1 MVETNTE
8 YGFEITFIK
17 CENHYCESTFNCW
30 HNIYGFYK
38 IQWPLR
44 FLNLGFQTLQT
55 AISGKIV
62 FRWILF
68 SWFKRTTK
76 STKIRT
82 SWLLMISQYL
92 FWYSKYFN
100 ACWNLLLKSHNELI
114 NIIFDIL
121 GNIFFFTDPKY
132 SHQQLLH
139 FILHQR

>member
-1 MVETNTE
+1 MWKSLLWK
-8 YGFEITFIK
+8 Y
-17 CENHYCESTFNCW
+17 
-30 HNIYGFYK
+30 FYSLAQYLWFLQK
-38 IQWPLR
+38 QWPLR
-44 FLNLGFQTLQT
+44 FLNSGFQTLQAT
-55 AISGKIV
+55 ISGKIV

-82 SWLLMISQYL
+82 SRLLMISQYL

-100 ACWNLLLKSHNELI
+100 ACWNLLLKSHNEII

-121 GNIFFFTDPKY
+121 GNIFLFYFTDPKY